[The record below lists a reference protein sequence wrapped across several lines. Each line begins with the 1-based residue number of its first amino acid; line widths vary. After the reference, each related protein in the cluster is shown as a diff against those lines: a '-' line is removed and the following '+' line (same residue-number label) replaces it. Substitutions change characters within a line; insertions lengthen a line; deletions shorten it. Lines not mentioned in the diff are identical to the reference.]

1 MTGYQVY
8 WCVGG
13 WYDGGN
19 IISVG
24 TEDTAVTITDR
35 IPGLTY
41 GVAIVALSD
50 HLPSPVAV
58 VMITLGESGWM
69 YHTDVCHILKS
80 TYVAVPGRNRT
91 LFRCVFRSH
100 CCVRSAVAQNFR

>member
-13 WYDGGN
+13 WYHGGN

-24 TEDTAVTITDR
+24 AGDTAVTMTDR

-50 HLPSPVAV
+50 HLPSPADV
-58 VMITLGESGWM
+58 VMIKLGGSGWM
-69 YHTDVCHILKS
+69 YHTDVCHILKF
-80 TYVAVPGRNRT
+80 TYGI
-91 LFRCVFRSH
+91 
-100 CCVRSAVAQNFR
+100 AVACICTYFIQWESSLQIFSD